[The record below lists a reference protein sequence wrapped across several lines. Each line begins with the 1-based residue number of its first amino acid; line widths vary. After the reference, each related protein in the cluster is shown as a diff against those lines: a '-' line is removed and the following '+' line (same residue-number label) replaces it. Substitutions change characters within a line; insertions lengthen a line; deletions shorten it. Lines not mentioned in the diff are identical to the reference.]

1 MKKQRK
7 LIAVIMMLN
16 MFVFTLFIHTVIKA
30 EQDYER
36 IEQAVEQSISQKD
49 FYHYNLAYQKIMGLS
64 AGYERDVLLSKLYS
78 VVDEVWTKDI
88 SEIVYLFEL
97 MAKEK
102 SRRVYDILETRINK
116 ADLKEIDR
124 RYLLTEVNTWCRDI
138 VNKEDNSKA
147 AYRAIEVWES
157 KVRGAFRNA
166 QKYIG
171 LLKLF
176 VDEEYLEWEFGES
189 KQAIA
194 ASPETLNEKY
204 FSNSS
209 EAYIG
214 QGNSISLDLSKD
226 TFARTVILRGRFED
240 LYINAPKGTVI
251 LEDVEAENVII
262 LDVASSTLLMRGR
275 TVVKSLLVKDRDSN
289 ANIVIEGNTTIAS
302 AEINSGVI
310 LEVNA
315 SKEVLKP
322 FGEIKINLQEEFQGE
337 RKINLRGNFKE
348 SNIIVKSTVDLKVEG
363 SIQKLILSEDAKN
376 SNINIAEKAMVKEI
390 QTEALVK
397 VYGSGHV
404 GSITGIGSSEVKK
417 ELLIIQGGTEAGDR
431 DSNGSESDNTHNENN
446 HQIKI
451 SWNLQGDDISSK
463 VFENVS
469 AGDINTLVFY
479 SSTVEG
485 VYAPDNV
492 TFVIDCKFISSNS
505 KETIKVMDSEARFIN
520 GLWYLPA
527 KDSIQQTIKIKFDE
541 TGQYNLTIYAITD

>member
-16 MFVFTLFIHTVIKA
+16 MFVFMLFLPRVIKA
-30 EQDYER
+30 EQDYES
-36 IEQAVEQSISQKD
+36 IEQAVEESISQKD
-49 FYHYNLAYQKIMGLS
+49 FYHYNLAYQKIMELS
-64 AGYERDVLLSKLYS
+64 VGYERDVLLSKLYS

-102 SRRVYDILETRINK
+102 SRRVYDILEPRINK

-124 RYLLTEVNTWCRDI
+124 QYLLTEVNTWCRDI
-138 VNKEDNSKA
+138 VNEEDNSKA

-176 VDEEYLEWEFGES
+176 IDEEYLEWEFGES

-194 ASPETLNEKY
+194 AAPETLNEKY

-226 TFARTVILRGRFED
+226 TFARTAILRGRFED

-251 LEDVEAENVII
+251 LEDVEAESVIV
-262 LDVASSTLLMRGR
+262 LDVASNTLLMRGR

-302 AEINSGVI
+302 VEINSGVI
-310 LEVNA
+310 LEINA

-348 SNIIVKSTVDLKVEG
+348 SNIIVKSTVDLKVEA
-363 SIQKLILSEDAKN
+363 SIQKLIFSEDAKN
-376 SNINIAEKAMVKEI
+376 SNISIAEKGKVKEI
-390 QTEALVK
+390 QAEAVIK
-397 VYGSGHV
+397 VYGNGYV
-404 GSITGIGSSEVKK
+404 GSITGSRSSEVENNVSDGSSDTMINLFKPLVLSWVDPSGYKNMHEEINLTVELKLEEGVNFLNNIDLVVICKK
-417 ELLIIQGGTEAGDR
+417 GFQGSEIIADKNDVTVIYNYNNIPLSEGGLYRILRST
-431 DSNGSESDNTHNENN
+431 SINGSMNVN
-446 HQIKI
+446 IKI
-451 SWNLQGDDISSK
+451 IFN
-463 VFENVS
+463 
-469 AGDINTLVFY
+469 
-479 SSTVEG
+479 
-485 VYAPDNV
+485 
-492 TFVIDCKFISSNS
+492 
-505 KETIKVMDSEARFIN
+505 DS
-520 GLWYLPA
+520 GYYKL
-527 KDSIQQTIKIKFDE
+527 D
-541 TGQYNLTIYAITD
+541 IYAVDDN